1 MKLEEIQ
8 ANTQTAARSR
18 YSKRASNQSPQAK
31 GQELQKTDETE
42 SFSRLWVEFLLTE
55 AAAGEGR
62 PPPTPTSPGQN
73 NSLPGAP
80 TLASPT
86 KGLPPRRLS
95 SFNIYAEGFL
105 SALTSYLDTY
115 GDDGKTHFNDAVT
128 QSELAVAVNPL
139 GDEGETISATVK
151 DGVFVILFHHTR
163 LGYSM
168 GSLGDCLLAAIEA
181 VLRPGFSLVAKHSID
196 EHYNAEIDELTQ
208 EIGNILNMPDV
219 VLDPN
224 FEENYAALAKAKKDD
239 TLWQEAFGRAIFTY
253 FSTGLRDQLTNQ
265 GFEGDE
271 MMQEGFA
278 EVVTSKTFRVRV
290 VKATTN
296 DLTNETILEDGVIYL
311 QCTPER
317 WSYSASNMGDGL
329 VDLL

>member
-1 MKLEEIQ
+1 MPKAPAFIPTPALEKLPLAVRRDIRDNFE
-8 ANTQTAARSR
+8 A
-18 YSKRASNQSPQAK
+18 
-31 GQELQKTDETE
+31 GKTDLETQI
-42 SFSRLWVEFLLTE
+42 SALLGTPFKININPNE
-55 AAAGEGR
+55 IWAYKSENSSTPAGSILTG
-62 PPPTPTSPGQN
+62 
-73 NSLPGAP
+73 
-80 TLASPT
+80 
-86 KGLPPRRLS
+86 
-95 SFNIYAEGFL
+95 YAEGFL

-168 GSLGDCLLAAIEA
+168 GSLGDYLLAAIEA

-196 EHYNAEIDELTQ
+196 EDYNAEIDELTQ

-239 TLWQEAFGRAIFTY
+239 ASWQEAFGKAIFTY
-253 FSTGLRDQLTNQ
+253 FRSVNDMVASKIHDTLPPYSTGLRDQLTNQ

-290 VKATTN
+290 VKATAN
-296 DLTNETILEDGVIYL
+296 DFKMNETILEDGVIYL
-311 QCTPER
+311 QVRVTR
-317 WSYSASNMGDGL
+317 W
-329 VDLL
+329 